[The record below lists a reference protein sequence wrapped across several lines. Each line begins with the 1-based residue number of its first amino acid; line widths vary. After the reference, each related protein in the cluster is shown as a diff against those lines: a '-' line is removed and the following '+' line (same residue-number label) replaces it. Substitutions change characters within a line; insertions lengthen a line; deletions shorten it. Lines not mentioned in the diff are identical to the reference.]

1 MVGGNPENK
10 LEIEGVEL
18 CDEEEDGDAEDGH
31 PPLEAG
37 QGVPGELYP
46 PVRRELTKES
56 FDFTTECWD
65 LIQSSP
71 VVGLHSQISME
82 IYFES
87 QSQVSEGR
95 FQKKNKKKLRKVPL
109 TGE

>member
-37 QGVPGELYP
+37 QGVPSELYP

-56 FDFTTECWD
+56 FDFTPECWD

-82 IYFES
+82 IHFETFLCALRGS
-87 QSQVSEGR
+87 LIIDHAQLLVFQS
-95 FQKKNKKKLRKVPL
+95 
-109 TGE
+109 